1 MSNQPL
7 FHKVES
13 FWRVQQTALILLFL
27 FLTACTVLVQRWCSM
42 LAHGLIP
49 QWLTHPF
56 FRPWC
61 HMFYSSLAPLA
72 GVLHWTAV
80 QKSLSSPVSRRRFI
94 DTRSGSELSKQFS
107 PYFYSANIYWPNLSY
122 ITYPPMG
129 ISVLIDQLRC
139 FSKMSLVIFGTQPP
153 LPRRFFFFSTVS
165 AGLPPPLWSRV
176 GSDKHKRT
184 RLVTDLQKL

>member
-94 DTRSGSELSKQFS
+94 DTRSGSELSKQIFT
-107 PYFYSANIYWPNLSY
+107 IL
-122 ITYPPMG
+122 
-129 ISVLIDQLRC
+129 L
-139 FSKMSLVIFGTQPP
+139 FSKHLLAKSKLHYLSSHGHLSLDWSAKVFLQNVTCYFWHTTTTAQTI
-153 LPRRFFFFSTVS
+153 FFFLHCVC
-165 AGLPPPLWSRV
+165 WSPTSFV
-176 GSDKHKRT
+176 IQGGKW
-184 RLVTDLQKL
+184 